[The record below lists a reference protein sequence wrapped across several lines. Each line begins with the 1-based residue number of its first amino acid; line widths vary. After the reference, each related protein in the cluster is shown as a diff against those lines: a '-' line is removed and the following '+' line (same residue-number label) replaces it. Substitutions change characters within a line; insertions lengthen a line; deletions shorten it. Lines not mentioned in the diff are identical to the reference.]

1 MLDAPLVATTTRSA
15 SAGKQATIPTGF
27 FDDSL
32 ADAKA
37 RNVDIKQL
45 AETQLEQDWEQ
56 FQDFVA
62 EVEQQ
67 DVKDSELQQQETKE
81 KEAVEQLENMQY
93 VDRYRIALERAA
105 RLAANTKTNK
115 RAAATVDGDND
126 SELGVAT
133 EDDTDAANGDGEELS
148 VANAVQSLLKKRK
161 TNKKQKKQAT
171 SSEEDDEA
179 FDPCNWRSKAFE

>member
-1 MLDAPLVATTTRSA
+1 MLLATRSA
-15 SAGKQATIPTGF
+15 TASKQAAIPAGF

-67 DVKDSELQQQETKE
+67 DVKDGELQQQETKE
-81 KEAVEQLENMQY
+81 KEAMEQLENMQY

-105 RLAANTKTNK
+105 RLAATGTKTNK
-115 RAAATVDGDND
+115 RAAVEGDND
-126 SELGVAT
+126 SEPVAAVQG
-133 EDDTDAANGDGEELS
+133 EADAAGNDDGEELS
-148 VANAVQSLLKKRK
+148 VASAVQRLMKKRK
-161 TNKKQKKQAT
+161 TAKKAKKQKA
-171 SSEEDDEA
+171 SSEADDDDDDEA
-179 FDPCNWRSKAFE
+179 FDPCNWRSKAL

>member
-1 MLDAPLVATTTRSA
+1 MLDVSLVPTSSSIAT
-15 SAGKQATIPTGF
+15 KQAAIPTGF

-67 DVKDSELQQQETKE
+67 DVKDGELQQQETKE

-105 RLAANTKTNK
+105 RFAAATKSNK
-115 RAAATVDGDND
+115 RAAAAAVESSGD
-126 SELGVAT
+126 SEQVST
-133 EDDTDAANGDGEELS
+133 AASGDLNVVHDDGEELAVAS
-148 VANAVQSLLKKRK
+148 VVQSLTKKRK
-161 TNKKQKKQAT
+161 TKKKQAA
-171 SSEEDDEA
+171 SSDEDDEV
-179 FDPCNWRSKAFE
+179 FDPCNWRSKAF

>member
-1 MLDAPLVATTTRSA
+1 MSHVVAQDELRRLMKDSA
-15 SAGKQATIPTGF
+15 KQTAIPAGF

-67 DVKDSELQQQETKE
+67 DVKDGELQQQETKE

-105 RLAANTKTNK
+105 QLSAATKTNK
-115 RAAATVDGDND
+115 RAAAVVEGDNS
-126 SELGVAT
+126 SESVPA
-133 EDDTDAANGDGEELS
+133 AANGDGEELA
-148 VANAVQSLLKKRK
+148 VANVVQSLMKKRK
-161 TNKKQKKQAT
+161 TAKKQKKQVE
-171 SSEEDDEA
+171 SSEDDDDG
-179 FDPCNWRSKAFE
+179 FDPCNWRSKVF